1 MTDGQMELIRQ
12 IVSEQLNDYL
22 TEDLAKA
29 IEDGIMEGIYTNLML
44 IDEQGQE

>member
-22 TEDLAKA
+22 TADLAKV
-29 IEDGIMEGIYTNLML
+29 ITDGIMEGIYANVTL
-44 IDEQGQE
+44 IEEQGQE

>member
-22 TEDLAKA
+22 TEDLAKV